1 MASMRMLLT
10 SNGLYNDTVREA
22 FVELLDRPIGQTR
35 LVVVIDAILPF
46 AGDKSKLLE
55 HLSHLR
61 GLGFAE
67 MDVVSLFAGP
77 PALVEQRL
85 RSADAILGYGGSNI
99 WLAHAWRATGLDR
112 VLREL
117 LDEKVYVGWSA
128 GSMIF
133 SRLHAA
139 AVRALDDDEPEVFE
153 VHDPAPA
160 VPLFDWFVLGH
171 LGADYFPHWTDDWAG
186 GVATRMGGPTWFLDD
201 ESALLVRDPDR
212 DPEVVSSGHW
222 LRFDAGGTLVD
233 SR

>member
-1 MASMRMLLT
+1 MLLT

-22 FVELLDRPIGQTR
+22 FVELLGRPIAHTR
-35 LVVVIDAILPF
+35 LIVVIDAILPF
-46 AGDKSKLLE
+46 AGDKSRLIE
-55 HLSHLR
+55 HLTHLR

-77 PALVEQRL
+77 AARVEARL

-99 WLAHAWRATGLDR
+99 WLAHAWRSTGLDR

-139 AVRALDDDEPEVFE
+139 AVRALDDDEPQVFE
-153 VHDPAPA
+153 VQDPAPA

-171 LGADYFPHWTDDWAG
+171 LGADYFPECTDEWAA

-201 ESALLVRDPDR
+201 ESAVLVRDPDR
-212 DPEVVSSGHW
+212 DPDVVSSGHW
-222 LRFDAGGTLVD
+222 LRFDAVGTLMD